1 MKRALVLA
9 VLLTPMLFLSS
20 CKSDF
25 EKAQEKY
32 EECIKYQKMKF
43 GKDYKDAD
51 GVIPCIKYS
60 PLFMEQNPY
69 LRN

>member
-1 MKRALVLA
+1 MKRALN
-9 VLLTPMLFLSS
+9 LLLLIPMLFVAS
-20 CKSDF
+20 CKSDV

-32 EECIKYQKMKF
+32 NECIKYQKMKF

-69 LRN
+69 LRE